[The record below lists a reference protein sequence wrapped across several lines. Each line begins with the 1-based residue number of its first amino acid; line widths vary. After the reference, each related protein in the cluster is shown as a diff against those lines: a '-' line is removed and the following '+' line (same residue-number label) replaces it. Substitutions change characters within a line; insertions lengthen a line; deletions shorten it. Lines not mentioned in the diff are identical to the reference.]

1 MLSAIALALAAACL
15 VGAYHLLR
23 DALDDEEG

>member
-1 MLSAIALALAAACL
+1 MLSAIALALAAACI

-23 DALDDEEG
+23 DALNDDE